1 MPLNKEA
8 TEFLLSSPSL
18 GIEKHQCFVNERLR
32 NRNIPVHDP
41 IKRAKIQSFKTC
53 GKKTTTKQKKSV
65 DVNRDILGKL
75 LSISLKRGKTI
86 NFEVPSR

>member
-18 GIEKHQCFVNERLR
+18 GMEKHQCFVNERLR
-32 NRNIPVHDP
+32 NRNIAVHDP

-53 GKKTTTKQKKSV
+53 GLKNNDKAEKKC
-65 DVNRDILGKL
+65 
-75 LSISLKRGKTI
+75 
-86 NFEVPSR
+86 

>member
-1 MPLNKEA
+1 MLLNKK
-8 TEFLLSSPSL
+8 TIEFLLLSPSL

-32 NRNIPVHDP
+32 NRNIAVHDP

-53 GKKTTTKQKKSV
+53 VKKTTAKQKRSV
-65 DVNRDILGKL
+65 DVNRDIFAKL